1 MSNEQWKNS
10 EDIIEMLE
18 ALFDYHKFDVLKR
31 VNELQLFY
39 VECCKEHL
47 YLLPQKEFKI
57 ALDYAINYLNKG
69 VSADEVSEQ
78 NWYTEA
84 AVFGMDY
91 DEEMEQKSIYE
102 NISKKLNFSLTDSK
116 KHAVT
121 LAYFIDWVS
130 LYSTSFNGQI
140 PYQYSE
146 FLNKEILRRIIRE
159 PFKE

>member
-1 MSNEQWKNS
+1 MNNEQWENS
-10 EDIIEMLE
+10 EDVVEMLE

-47 YLLPQKEFKI
+47 HLLPQKEFKI
-57 ALDYAINYLNKG
+57 ALDYAMNYLNKE
-69 VSADEVSEQ
+69 VSANEISKQ

-91 DEEMEQKSIYE
+91 DEEMEHKIIYE
-102 NISKKLNFSLTDSK
+102 NISKKLKISLGDSK
-116 KHAVT
+116 KHAVS
-121 LAYFIDWVS
+121 LGYFIDWAS

-140 PYQYSE
+140 PYQYSK
-146 FLNKEILRRIIRE
+146 FLNEKILRRIIRD